1 MSDIIVHLEK
11 GQIRQERSK
20 LLRNDVYVLFHEFL
34 RQKHEDGLT
43 GLSQVE
49 VFLAAERL
57 ARLLLELPNVVEGID
72 DELDD
77 LEDEAEG
84 VNDAILVSMMA
95 AAIICAVKKRHAK
108 FDWQAATQS
117 IFARWNDHPLFFPML
132 QAAAHKEE
140 ERWMEGT
147 KTNLLTCELTDI
159 ELNKE
164 GEEAVE
170 EVFQYFVDF
179 SKNASEHTIKE
190 NLLVLNKYN
199 NDHGGKYTFYID
211 ELYEKLGINS
221 RPQVYIAEQHNA
233 NCNQFMGDVNHP
245 KFLTQK
251 DDETN

>member
-1 MSDIIVHLEK
+1 M
-11 GQIRQERSK
+11 
-20 LLRNDVYVLFHEFL
+20 
-34 RQKHEDGLT
+34 
-43 GLSQVE
+43 SQVE

-170 EVFQYFVDF
+170 EWCSDWYGGYSAGAQTNPQGPSSGSFRVLRGGGW
-179 SKNASEHTIKE
+179 SGNAWLCRVSNRFNIDPSSSRS
-190 NLLVLNKYN
+190 NDGLRLVLV
-199 NDHGGKYTFYID
+199 
-211 ELYEKLGINS
+211 
-221 RPQVYIAEQHNA
+221 P
-233 NCNQFMGDVNHP
+233 
-245 KFLTQK
+245 
-251 DDETN
+251 

>member
-1 MSDIIVHLEK
+1 MSDIIEHLEK
-11 GQIRQERSK
+11 GQIRQERRK

-34 RQKHEDGLT
+34 RQKHKDKLT

-57 ARLLLELPNVVEGID
+57 ACQLLELPNVVEGID

-84 VNDAILVSMMA
+84 VNDAMLVSMMS

-140 ERWMEGT
+140 ERWMEGAR
-147 KTNLLTCELTDI
+147 TNLLTCELTLV
-159 ELNKE
+159 EQNKE
-164 GEEAVE
+164 GEKAVKE
-170 EVFQYFVDF
+170 LFRYIVEF
-179 SKNASEHTIKE
+179 SENANEDTIKE
-190 NLLVLNKYN
+190 YLLVLNKYN
-199 NDHGGKYTFYID
+199 NDHEGKYTSYID
-211 ELYEKLGINS
+211 ELYEKLGIKS

-233 NCNQFMGDVNHP
+233 NCNQFMGDVNNP

>member
-1 MSDIIVHLEK
+1 
-11 GQIRQERSK
+11 
-20 LLRNDVYVLFHEFL
+20 
-34 RQKHEDGLT
+34 
-43 GLSQVE
+43 
-49 VFLAAERL
+49 
-57 ARLLLELPNVVEGID
+57 
-72 DELDD
+72 
-77 LEDEAEG
+77 
-84 VNDAILVSMMA
+84 
-95 AAIICAVKKRHAK
+95 
-108 FDWQAATQS
+108 
-117 IFARWNDHPLFFPML
+117 
-132 QAAAHKEE
+132 
-140 ERWMEGT
+140 MEGT

-211 ELYEKLGINS
+211 ELYEKLGIKS